1 MLMWETASMC
11 VLLGGKSNKATVV
24 FPVLPKFYQ
33 HTYPIKC
40 PPPPPPWEGT
50 YFNIVVFVRK
60 MVLHQNNFWNA
71 NVRNSINVCAL
82 LGGESN
88 KATAVFPVLTKF
100 YEHTNPIKCHSPLLG
115 KALIRIL
122 WYLLEKNGIISKQ
135 FLEC

>member
-1 MLMWETASMC
+1 MWEMASMC
-11 VLLGGKSNKATVV
+11 VLLGGESNKATAV

-33 HTYPIKC
+33 HTYQIKC
-40 PPPPPPWEGT
+40 PSPPWEGT

-60 MVLHQNNFWNA
+60 MVLHQDNFWNA

-122 WYLLEKNGIISKQ
+122 WYLLERNGIISKQ
-135 FLEC
+135 FLEW